1 MGTDVVFGRIPLSHT
16 KGMFNSL
23 GIKVKKN
30 TLKSGF
36 LPGHSIVKTQRPVS
50 RRQEY
55 AAQTR
60 QALIDAASLLFA
72 QQGFRKT
79 SLARISEQARV
90 TKGALYHHF
99 QDKEEI
105 FCACYRQQIAT
116 LSTSLAA
123 MEASPDLWDTMW
135 NRCRAFLAYGRE
147 HRSPTIS
154 LQEAISVLGWERWR
168 AIDTEYTMGLV
179 RDMVEQLVNIGF
191 FKPHPVG
198 LLSELLYGMLVECSM
213 SIVRATNKRQA
224 FEDAERLLQDML
236 LGLKAELNNTR
247 PC

>member
-1 MGTDVVFGRIPLSHT
+1 
-16 KGMFNSL
+16 MFNSL

-36 LPGHSIVKTQRPVS
+36 YLGCSIVEIQGSVS

-60 QALIDAASLLFA
+60 QALVDAASLLFA
-72 QQGFRKT
+72 QQGFRRT
-79 SLARISEQARV
+79 SLAKISEQARV

-116 LSTSLAA
+116 LAMSLAA
-123 MEASPDLWDTMW
+123 MEVSPDPWDTMW

-179 RDMVEQLVNIGF
+179 NEAVEQVVNQGF
-191 FKPHPVG
+191 FKPLAAG

-213 SIVRATNKRQA
+213 SIVRATNKRKA

-236 LGLKAELNNTR
+236 LGLKAK
-247 PC
+247 

>member
-1 MGTDVVFGRIPLSHT
+1 VEKHQT
-16 KGMFNSL
+16 
-23 GIKVKKN
+23 
-30 TLKSGF
+30 
-36 LPGHSIVKTQRPVS
+36 VS

-60 QALIDAASLLFA
+60 QALVDAASLLFA

-79 SLARISEQARV
+79 SLAKISEQARV

-116 LSTSLAA
+116 LAESLAT
-123 MEASPDLWDTMW
+123 MQASPDPWDSMW

-147 HRSPTIS
+147 RGVPTIS

-168 AIDTEYTMGLV
+168 SIDTEYTMGLV
-179 RDMVEQLVNIGF
+179 KDAVEQLVNRGI
-191 FKPHPVG
+191 FKPHPVD

-213 SIVRATNKRQA
+213 SIVRATNKRNA
-224 FEDAERLLQDML
+224 FEEAERLLQDML
-236 LGLKAELNNTR
+236 LGLKVRNSE
-247 PC
+247 